1 MPHLNASQNRYLRLF
16 TQYVDMNTGEP
27 FDRDFKADLEELRQL
42 GIDTDDY
49 RAVIKGD
56 DRDTPFS
63 SFLKKYEFPYAMANF
78 IRMFVLE
85 DRINPLLIHSGIFLV
100 SEADESATG
109 YNKHKEG
116 YSLYSRS
123 RLDET
128 TNEPRSELKLIIPS
142 GVKLN
147 EVKDFLDDNW
157 STFVQPRM
165 RLYETSG
172 SAPNRRIRSR
182 LNAHIEHRILE
193 LKEQNKK
200 STEIAQQINSEF
212 NKKYTYNSID
222 QIYYRMN
229 HR

>member
-16 TQYVDMNTGEP
+16 TRYVDMNTGEP
-27 FDRDFKADLEELRQL
+27 FDREFKADLETLRQL
-42 GIDTDDY
+42 GINIDDY
-49 RAVIKGD
+49 RAVIKGN

-63 SFLKKYEFPYAMANF
+63 NFLKKYEFPYAMANF

-85 DRINPLLIHSGIFLV
+85 DRISPLLIHSGIFLV

-123 RLDET
+123 RLDEA
-128 TNEPRSELKLIIPS
+128 TNEPHSELKLIIPA

-157 STFVQPRM
+157 STFIQPRM

-182 LNAHIEHRILE
+182 PLVVIEHRIAE
-193 LKEQNKK
+193 LKEQNK
-200 STEIAQQINSEF
+200 TAAEIARIINGEF
-212 NKKYTYNSID
+212 KTNYTYNNIN
-222 QIYYRMN
+222 QIYHRMN
-229 HR
+229 NR

>member
-16 TQYVDMNTGEP
+16 SQYVDINSGEI
-27 FDRDFKADLEELRQL
+27 FDRGFKADLDELRQL
-42 GIDTDDY
+42 GISADDY
-49 RAVIKGD
+49 RTTIKGTD
-56 DRDTPFS
+56 NDTPFS
-63 SFLKKYEFPYAMANF
+63 GFLNKYGFPYTMANF
-78 IRMFVLE
+78 IRLFALQ

-116 YSLYSRS
+116 YSLYSHMRANKP
-123 RLDET
+123 D
-128 TNEPRSELKLIIPS
+128 SELKLVIPA

-157 STFVQPRM
+157 GTFVQPRM

-182 LNAHIEHRILE
+182 PLAAIEHRIVE
-193 LKEQNKK
+193 LKEQKK
-200 STEIAQQINSEF
+200 TATEIARLINSEF
-212 NKKYTYNSID
+212 GTNYTYNNIN
-222 QIYYRMN
+222 QIHYRMN
-229 HR
+229 NR